1 MKKAVVF
8 IATGFEEIEAIGTID
23 VLRRGG
29 IDVTI
34 SSITG
39 PKTITGA
46 HGISMKSDVLFN
58 EMDYNDFDAFI
69 LPGGMPGTKNL
80 DAHQALKAILTAQ
93 YEKRG
98 KIAAICAAPSILGKM
113 GFLNGK
119 EAICYPGFEE
129 ALSGA
134 VISKSLVVKS
144 DNIIT
149 AKGAGV
155 AVEFALKIVEELKG
169 KSASEKIA
177 SAICKFAK

>member
-1 MKKAVVF
+1 MQVYLFLAD
-8 IATGFEEIEAIGTID
+8 GFEEIEAIAPID
-23 VLRRGG
+23 ILRRANINIQTVSISGTKE
-29 IDVTI
+29 VTG
-34 SSITG
+34 T
-39 PKTITGA
+39 
-46 HGISMKSDVLFN
+46 HGIIIQADLLFTEVDFSLSDML
-58 EMDYNDFDAFI
+58 I

-155 AVEFALKIVEELKG
+155 AVDFALKIVEELKG

>member
-1 MKKAVVF
+1 MQVYLFLAD
-8 IATGFEEIEAIGTID
+8 GFEEIEAIAPID
-23 VLRRGG
+23 ILRRANINIQTVSISGTKE
-29 IDVTI
+29 VTG
-34 SSITG
+34 T
-39 PKTITGA
+39 
-46 HGISMKSDVLFN
+46 HGIIIQADLLFTEVDFSLSDML
-58 EMDYNDFDAFI
+58 I

>member
-1 MKKAVVF
+1 MQVYLFLAD
-8 IATGFEEIEAIGTID
+8 GFEEIEAISPID
-23 VLRRGG
+23 ILRRANINIQTVSISGTKE
-29 IDVTI
+29 VTG
-34 SSITG
+34 T
-39 PKTITGA
+39 
-46 HGISMKSDVLFN
+46 HGIIIQADLLFT
-58 EMDYNDFDAFI
+58 EVDFSLNDMLI

>member
-1 MKKAVVF
+1 MQVYLFLAD
-8 IATGFEEIEAIGTID
+8 GFEEIEAIAPID
-23 VLRRGG
+23 ILRRANINIQTVSISGTKE
-29 IDVTI
+29 VTG
-34 SSITG
+34 T
-39 PKTITGA
+39 
-46 HGISMKSDVLFN
+46 HGIIIQADLLFTEVDFSLSDML
-58 EMDYNDFDAFI
+58 I

-80 DAHQALKAILTAQ
+80 DAHQALKEILTAQ